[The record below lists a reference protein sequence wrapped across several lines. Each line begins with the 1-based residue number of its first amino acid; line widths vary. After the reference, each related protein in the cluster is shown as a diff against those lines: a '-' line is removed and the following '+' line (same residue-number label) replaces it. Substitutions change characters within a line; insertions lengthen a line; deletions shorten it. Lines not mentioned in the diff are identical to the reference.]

1 MRSLIIAVAALA
13 ATGGPAMAETKPHA
27 LRQEGG
33 WLTLGT
39 PTTQDH
45 VVFDG
50 AVWRCK
56 ADVCRAPQVKSLPA
70 LRSCK
75 RLARELGPIT
85 SFGYR
90 GVTLSDT
97 ELAACNPTQIAKTP
111 SAAEVAASR

>member
-1 MRSLIIAVAALA
+1 MRNLIIAVAALA
-13 ATGGPAMAETKPHA
+13 ATGGPAMAETKP
-27 LRQEGG
+27 QNG
-33 WLTLGT
+33 WLTLST

-56 ADVCRAPQVKSLPA
+56 ADVCRSTQVKSLPP

-90 GVTLSDT
+90 GVTLSEAD
-97 ELAACNPTQIAKTP
+97 LAACNPVQIAKTP
-111 SAAEVAASR
+111 SASELAAAR

>member
-1 MRSLIIAVAALA
+1 MRNLIIAVVALA
-13 ATGGPAMAETKPHA
+13 ATGGPAMAETKA
-27 LRQEGG
+27 QNG
-33 WLTLGT
+33 WLTLSA

-56 ADVCRAPQVKSLPA
+56 ADVCRSTQVKSLPP

-85 SFGYR
+85 AFGYR
-90 GVTLSDT
+90 GVTLSDAD
-97 ELAACNPTQIAKTP
+97 LAACNPAQVAKTP
-111 SAAEVAASR
+111 SASEVAAAR

>member
-1 MRSLIIAVAALA
+1 MRNLIIAVAALA
-13 ATGGPAMAETKPHA
+13 ATGGPAMAETKPQA
-27 LRQEGG
+27 G
-33 WLTLGT
+33 WLTLSA

-45 VVFDG
+45 LVFDG

-56 ADVCRAPQVKSLPA
+56 AEVCRATQVKSLPP

-90 GVTLSDT
+90 GVTLSDAQLAECNPAQVAKAPAASPAAS
-97 ELAACNPTQIAKTP
+97 ELAAA
-111 SAAEVAASR
+111 R